1 MAKFKVKC
9 FVKQSDKHDPVRKLA
24 TIMEAADHRQTA
36 RRRIE
41 AAENRGGELRR
52 GIQEDGLWH

>member
-1 MAKFKVKC
+1 MDGGFTN
-9 FVKQSDKHDPVRKLA
+9 PVPVNYNGSSRS
-24 TIMEAADHRQTA
+24 HRQTA
-36 RRRIE
+36 GRRME